1 MEHTVPEKGRLAPE
15 GRPFIIGG
23 GVVTLLAAIFTP
35 LWATVVC
42 ALLALFVIWFFRDPA
57 RRIPAEQGLVVSPA
71 DGRVVDV
78 TPGISGPDLP
88 CDGYT
93 RVAIFLSVFNV
104 HVNRAPVGGTVE
116 SVDYTA
122 GRFLS
127 AFKAEASTENER
139 NRIGL
144 MSGED
149 QRRDLIPFTQIAGL
163 IARRIACYKKPGDTV
178 RRGERVGL
186 IRFGSRTE
194 ILIPPGY
201 RVDVVPGDRVRGGSS
216 IIASLRPATD

>member
-1 MEHTVPEKGRLAPE
+1 MSEKGRLAPE
-15 GRPFIIGG
+15 GLPFVIG
-23 GVVTLLAAIFTP
+23 GVVLTLLAAYFTP
-35 LWATVVC
+35 LWATAIC
-42 ALLALFVIWFFRDPA
+42 ALLALFVLWFFRDPA

-71 DGRVVDV
+71 DGRVVEVAPDIEE
-78 TPGISGPDLP
+78 PGLP
-88 CDGYT
+88 CAGYT
-93 RVAIFLSVFNV
+93 RVSVFLSVFNV
-104 HVNRAPVGGTVE
+104 HVNRAPVAGTVE

-144 MSGED
+144 LSGED
-149 QRRDLIPFTQIAGL
+149 QHGDLIPFTQIAGL

-194 ILIPPGY
+194 ILIPPGFEIA
-201 RVDVVPGDRVRGGSS
+201 VAPGDKVHGGSS
-216 IIASLRPATD
+216 IIARRPATAGESL